1 MAITLVMPISCLGV
15 DEVIAVSLS
24 LYFEAV
30 MLLELVNFDEITSVP
45 VLDNSSFASDLLVT
59 GLRRYVQLQLE
70 MS

>member
-15 DEVIAVSLS
+15 DEVIAVALS

-45 VLDNSSFASDLLVT
+45 VLDNCSFASDLLV
-59 GLRRYVQLQLE
+59 V
-70 MS
+70 